1 MSNCP
6 DWLKPFQRETEA
18 LAAQNA
24 AFREETERIRREN
37 DAYRLKQDTQLR
49 ALRDLNRNPEKV
61 KQVFESSRFKIKS
74 TTTTAPC
81 DPNKHTG
88 RTTRLLKEAYSLAS
102 EGRAV
107 YVLGHQESHASSLEF
122 MFNQLFGLGESRRL
136 GVKFET
142 PCGLPNFDFR
152 TMTLGRGAH
161 PNCCVLVDHYTIE
174 SHYARMLQ
182 ELHRFDAPSDTN

>member
-18 LAAQNA
+18 LAARNA

-37 DAYRLKQDTQLR
+37 DTQLR
-49 ALRDLNRNPEKV
+49 ALRDLNRNPDKV
-61 KQVFESSRFKIKS
+61 KQIFESSMIKS
-74 TTTTAPC
+74 TTTAPF
-81 DPNKHTG
+81 DNLRQTG
-88 RTTRLLKEAYSLAS
+88 RTTRLLKEAYRLAS

-107 YVLGHQESHASSLEF
+107 YVLACRHDYALKMECEF
-122 MFNQLFGLGESRRL
+122 DSMFGPGESRRM
-136 GVKFET
+136 GIKFES
-142 PCGLPNFDFR
+142 PDGLPNFDFR

-174 SHYARMLQ
+174 LHYARLLQ
-182 ELHRFDAPSDTN
+182 ELHRFDAPSDAN

>member
-6 DWLKPFQRETEA
+6 DWLKPLQRETEA

-88 RTTRLLKEAYSLAS
+88 RTTRLLKEAYCLAF

-107 YVLGHQESHASSLEF
+107 YVLAHNPNYAFELECKF
-122 MFNQLFGLGESRRL
+122 DNMFGPGESQRL

-142 PCGLPNFDFR
+142 PGMLQNFDFQA
-152 TMTLGRGAH
+152 MQLQGAH

-174 SHYARMLQ
+174 YHYARMLQ